1 MQERLHKVLA
11 HCGVGSRRECELI
24 IEQGRVSVNGSVVTK
39 LGTKV
44 DPSVDALA
52 VDGEKVRPEETV
64 YFLVNKPKGFLCT
77 SRAQDDRPRV
87 LDLVNDD
94 RRLYTVGRLDEGSEG
109 LVLLTNDGD
118 LANII
123 CHPRYQ
129 VDKTYRLVVRGRVH
143 PEALDKIERGVW
155 LPGGKSAPA
164 QIRRVDRRG
173 ENTVVLATMW
183 EGRNSALRSIFA
195 KVGLR
200 VMQLVRTA
208 IGPLAIEDLP
218 VGSYRR
224 VHPRELAFARERMD
238 KGWRPPAEGRREP
251 RAARPR

>member
-24 IEQGRVSVNGSVVTK
+24 IEQGRVAVNGSVVTK

-44 DPSVDALA
+44 DPAVDTLA
-52 VDGEKVRPEETV
+52 VDGERVKPEETV

-87 LDLVNDD
+87 IDLVNDD

-129 VDKTYRLVVRGRVH
+129 VDKTYRLVVRGRIH

-173 ENTVVLATMW
+173 ENTVVLVTMW

-224 VHPRELAFARERMD
+224 VHPRELAFVRERME
-238 KGWRPPAEGRREP
+238 KGWRPPAEGRREH